1 MIRRN
6 NESFYEP
13 SKGVNS
19 SNLYAPERTETSS
32 PYMPNTRHSTFNPSS
47 FNSQNRNSPEK
58 EELYNPYDPGS
69 SESESECNENHQTVS
84 KQGRHRHGY
93 KGTTLSRGHS
103 DNFLWDS
110 TYSRTGSRQDQPSH
124 GPSTQPRAK
133 PGASLFPQNVYGG
146 RGANGIET
154 SSSIINDIK
163 RATKPPPRLEV
174 DYQHQSGFGVK
185 GVDQIKPPLKVT
197 RKRSRS
203 LSEEIDGVPFS
214 CDLCE
219 VELSEAK
226 GLEEHLECRSH
237 WETLEHIQL
246 QNKYDDM
253 TIAFLQESMLNKVRK
268 GSQVMDDGALKVLCE
283 KHKIK
288 KVEML
293 HCGFCKVYISTS
305 VSSVQNHL
313 NSQEHSRNNTGVK
326 VKQRDACLT
335 RAKTMMKQLTH
346 QYAEFL
352 KGNDPFE

>member
-6 NESFYEP
+6 NESFYGP

-19 SNLYAPERTETSS
+19 SNLYAPERTETS
-32 PYMPNTRHSTFNPSS
+32 YMSSNTRHSTFNPSS
-47 FNSQNRNSPEK
+47 YNSQNRNSPEK
-58 EELYNPYDPGS
+58 GELYNPYDPGS
-69 SESESECNENHQTVS
+69 SGSESEGIENHQTVS
-84 KQGRHRHGY
+84 MQGRHRHEHE
-93 KGTTLSRGHS
+93 GTAFSRGHS

-110 TYSRTGSRQDQPSH
+110 TYLRTGSRPDQPSH

-133 PGASLFPQNVYGG
+133 PRASLFPQNVYGG
-146 RGANGIET
+146 QGANGVET
-154 SSSIINDIK
+154 SSAVITDME
-163 RATKPPPRLEV
+163 RTTKPPPKLEV
-174 DYQHQSGFGVK
+174 DYQHQSGFGVT
-185 GVDQIKPPLKVT
+185 GGDQVQPPLKVT

-203 LSEEIDGVPFS
+203 LSVETDGGPFS

-226 GLEEHLECRSH
+226 GLGEHLECRSH
-237 WETLEHIQL
+237 WETLELIQL

-268 GSQVMDDGALKVLCE
+268 GSKVMDDGALKPLYE
-283 KHKIK
+283 KDKIK

-313 NSQEHSRNNTGVK
+313 NSQEHSRNKTGVK
-326 VKQRDACLT
+326 VKQSDACLT
-335 RAKTMMKQLTH
+335 RAKAMMKKLTH
-346 QYAEFL
+346 QYTEFL